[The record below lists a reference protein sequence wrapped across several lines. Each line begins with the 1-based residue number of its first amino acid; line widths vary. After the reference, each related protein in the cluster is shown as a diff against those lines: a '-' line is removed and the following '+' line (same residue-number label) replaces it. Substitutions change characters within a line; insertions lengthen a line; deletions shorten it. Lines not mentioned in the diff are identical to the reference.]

1 MGLDL
6 EELSKIL
13 CITTEN
19 WKLNKD
25 DDYFTF
31 QFIGGLMDLLEIR
44 EEQAGC
50 LTDNGRNILLYSNL
64 NGALKAGNDTKE
76 KKREVFKATLY
87 LFTAYTLCVL
97 FIGFY
102 STKGKTN
109 KDMWDKIPTDY
120 KGVIVEVYDK
130 IVPKMSV
137 YKGLLEHLLNSLD
150 EDMAMLFSSQKRAVF
165 ERDIF
170 AGATQIVGDATGS
183 EMDMIKKSAVEMKA

>member
-31 QFIGGLMDLLEIR
+31 QFIGGVLDLLEMR
-44 EEQAGC
+44 EDNTGC
-50 LTDNGRNILLYSNL
+50 LTDNGRNILLYKDL
-64 NGALKAGNDTKE
+64 NTALKKGNNTKE
-76 KKREVFKATLY
+76 EKREVFKATLY

-102 STKGKTN
+102 TTKGKSN
-109 KDMWDKIPTDY
+109 KDLWDKLPEEYTGI
-120 KGVIVEVYDK
+120 IVEIYDK

-137 YKGLLEHLLNSLD
+137 YKGLLEHLLKSLD
-150 EDMAMLFSSQKRAVF
+150 EDMAMLFASQKRAVF

-170 AGATQIVGDATGS
+170 NGATQVVGDATDS